1 MPGWSSLKSATAIID
16 KGFYSKKNIEMLE
29 GAGMKFIVP
38 LKRSD
43 KSIDCVPVMA
53 GGISGMEGHFSF
65 EGRNIWYYTRDVDGR
80 KMYVYLDTRLREKES
95 DDFLKRVERN
105 AEKKEADRVLTV
117 TASAAFSVRSSAAF

>member
-1 MPGWSSLKSATAIID
+1 
-16 KGFYSKKNIEMLE
+16 MLHS
-29 GAGMKFIVP
+29 GYHFCRISRFRLQGMKFIVP

-95 DDFLKRVERN
+95 DDCFFNLSNKQAV
-105 AEKKEADRVLTV
+105 
-117 TASAAFSVRSSAAF
+117 